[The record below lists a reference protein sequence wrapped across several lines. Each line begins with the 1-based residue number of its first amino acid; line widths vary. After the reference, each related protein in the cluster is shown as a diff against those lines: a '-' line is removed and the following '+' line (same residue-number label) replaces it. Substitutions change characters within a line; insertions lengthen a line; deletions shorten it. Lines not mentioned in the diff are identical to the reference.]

1 MSAFGGKADVIGR
14 APCVR
19 SLGISRLV
27 THAMEVSRR
36 DQQGTRQDA
45 LRGERPGAGWSHD
58 RSGVTLA
65 CTEKGSIANRALPFF
80 FSLLLFSLVLV
91 LQLPQQSPRDNH
103 GQDETHEHAKG
114 DINRDHRN

>member
-19 SLGISRLV
+19 SLGISRLVTHAMDSLGISRLV

-65 CTEKGSIANRALPFF
+65 CTEKGSIANRALAFF
-80 FSLLLFSLVLV
+80 FSLLLF
-91 LQLPQQSPRDNH
+91 PYPFFPRPCAPAAATEPA
-103 GQDETHEHAKG
+103 G
-114 DINRDHRN
+114 